1 MTQMPEAQ
9 IIEQFDTKLMPD
21 INSGDSFLNRAK
33 KLVGYAATAA
43 GLSLGAAVVVDE
55 AYDPVVTF
63 AEGIPPGSHHCA
75 PGEVPYDLMPIADAN
90 GDVTWIDICYDTNGG
105 GGSGGSGG
113 SNGGGTGGGGTGGG
127 SNGGGNT
134 VGTPNIPAKP
144 SWPDLKAWFGCADGV
159 GDLNFANQLVQ
170 AGLLD
175 PSKRLYEV
183 IASCP
188 SDQWLAIIGTA
199 DANVSN
205 TPEQIAALQQHLA
218 ELANPPTT
226 LPTVVSTEPAPT
238 STEVTTT
245 SSEQAATTTV
255 AVTTTLADTIDTI
268 TMAETTTAVPVA
280 AEQQS
285 GTGGGESN
293 TDNDIVPPLVIG
305 GVVIAASI
313 GLLIGTRKKRHPTH
327 MQPVA

>member
-21 INSGDSFLNRAK
+21 INNSDSFLNRAK

-63 AEGIPPGSHHCA
+63 AEGIPPGSHQCA
-75 PGEVPYDLMPIADAN
+75 AGEVPYDLMPITNDN
-90 GDVTWIDICYDTNGG
+90 GEVTWMSICHDNSSGGGTG

-113 SNGGGTGGGGTGGG
+113 SNGGGTGSG

-134 VGTPNIPAKP
+134 VGTPNVPAKP
-144 SWPDLKAWFGCADGV
+144 SWPDLKTWFGCADGI

-218 ELANPPTT
+218 ELANPTTT
-226 LPTVVSTEPAPT
+226 LPAVVSTEPTPI
-238 STEVTTT
+238 STEAPTT
-245 SSEQAATTTV
+245 SSEQAAKTTV

-280 AEQQS
+280 VEQQS
-285 GTGGGESN
+285 GTGGGESD
-293 TDNDIVPPLVIG
+293 TAGDVIPP
-305 GVVIAASI
+305 
-313 GLLIGTRKKRHPTH
+313 LLIGAGIAGIGVLAFMRKKKHPTH

>member
-113 SNGGGTGGGGTGGG
+113 S
-127 SNGGGNT
+127 S
-134 VGTPNIPAKP
+134 P
-144 SWPDLKAWFGCADGV
+144 SMRKSSPRPSRTAPRARPRGV
-159 GDLNFANQLVQ
+159 RSARRRRG
-170 AGLLD
+170 
-175 PSKRLYEV
+175 
-183 IASCP
+183 
-188 SDQWLAIIGTA
+188 
-199 DANVSN
+199 
-205 TPEQIAALQQHLA
+205 
-218 ELANPPTT
+218 
-226 LPTVVSTEPAPT
+226 
-238 STEVTTT
+238 
-245 SSEQAATTTV
+245 
-255 AVTTTLADTIDTI
+255 
-268 TMAETTTAVPVA
+268 
-280 AEQQS
+280 
-285 GTGGGESN
+285 
-293 TDNDIVPPLVIG
+293 
-305 GVVIAASI
+305 
-313 GLLIGTRKKRHPTH
+313 
-327 MQPVA
+327 

>member
-1 MTQMPEAQ
+1 MTQLPEAQ
-9 IIEQFDTKLMPD
+9 YTEQISPEQHVLG
-21 INSGDSFLNRAK
+21 NSVGFLERAK
-33 KLVGYAATAA
+33 NFVGYAAAAA
-43 GLSLGAAVVVDE
+43 GLSVGVVGVANE
-55 AYDPVVTF
+55 VYEPSVAS

-105 GGSGGSGG
+105 TGGGSGGSGG
-113 SNGGGTGGGGTGGG
+113 SNGGGTGGG

-134 VGTPNIPAKP
+134 VGTPNAPAKP
-144 SWPDLKAWFGCADGV
+144 SWPDLKTWFGCADGI

-170 AGLLD
+170 AGLVD

-218 ELANPPTT
+218 ELAAPPTT
-226 LPTVVSTEPAPT
+226 IPEVIVTESVPT
-238 STEVTTT
+238 STEIPTS
-245 SSEQAATTTV
+245 SSEQASTTTV
-255 AVTTTLADTIDTI
+255 AVTTTLVDIIDTT

-280 AEQQS
+280 AEEQS
-285 GTGGGESN
+285 GTGGGESD
-293 TDNDIVPPLVIG
+293 TAGDVIPP
-305 GVVIAASI
+305 
-313 GLLIGTRKKRHPTH
+313 LLIGTGIAAGIGVLAFMRKKKHPTH